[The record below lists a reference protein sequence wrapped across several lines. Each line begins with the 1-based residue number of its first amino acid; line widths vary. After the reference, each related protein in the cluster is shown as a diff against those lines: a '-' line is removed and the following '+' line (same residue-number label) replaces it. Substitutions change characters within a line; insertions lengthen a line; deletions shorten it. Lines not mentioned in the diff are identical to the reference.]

1 MSEFL
6 HNTSDER
13 KAMLKEILLRLHKG
27 EQPEVLKSQLSAVLH
42 TLPYQEVVA
51 VEEELIAQGLLTT
64 GEIQLFCD
72 HHSAILD
79 GAIDVSGAKSFPP
92 GHPVDTFKAENVALG
107 EVIAEYHQLS
117 KSLQEPSEEREL
129 SAILLQL
136 RSIFNRLMDVDKHYL
151 RKEYLLFPYLEQHGV
166 TGPPVVMWGKH
177 DEIRGLLKGVFAT
190 LEEHTPQSI
199 SELQEMIQ
207 QTCDPAV
214 EMLDSMITKEEM
226 ILLPMTADLL
236 SEAEWYNIYQ
246 ETPEFGYCLYDPQT
260 AWEPEVEADHLTFQY
275 ESHDAI
281 RLSTGA
287 FSQAELEAL
296 FIHLPIDITFVDKDD
311 KVRFFSH
318 SPKRIFVRNR
328 SIIGRDVRMCHPPES
343 VHVVE
348 TILADFKSGRQ
359 NCAKFWIGNFRGRFI
374 YIEYTAVRDPEG
386 NYLGVVECT
395 QDITDLRA
403 LEGSRTLLNYD

>member
-1 MSEFL
+1 M
-6 HNTSDER
+6 
-13 KAMLKEILLRLHKG
+13 
-27 EQPEVLKSQLSAVLH
+27 
-42 TLPYQEVVA
+42 
-51 VEEELIAQGLLTT
+51 
-64 GEIQLFCD
+64 
-72 HHSAILD
+72 
-79 GAIDVSGAKSFPP
+79 SGAKEVPA
-92 GHPVDTFKAENVALG
+92 GHPIDTFRAENVALG
-107 EVIAEYHQLS
+107 EVVSEYNALAKEIKGEHCEHPLS
-117 KSLQEPSEEREL
+117 EL
-129 SAILLQL
+129 LLSL

-166 TGPPVVMWGKH
+166 TGPPVVMWGKQ
-177 DEIRGLLKGVFAT
+177 DEIRKLLKSAIAVLSG
-190 LEEHTPQSI
+190 EI
-199 SELQEMIQ
+199 SDTASLRDHIVE
-207 QTCDPAV
+207 TFDPAV

-226 ILLPMTADLL
+226 ILFPMTLDLL
-236 SEAEWYNIYQ
+236 TEAEWYHIYQ

-260 AWEPEVEADHLTFQY
+260 VWQPDVEADDLHFQY

-287 FSQAELEAL
+287 FSVAELEAL
-296 FIHLPIDITFVDKDD
+296 LIHLPIDITFVDKDD
-311 KVRFFSH
+311 KVRFYSH
-318 SPKRIFVRNR
+318 SPKRVFARNR

-386 NYLGVVECT
+386 NYLGVVECS
-395 QDITDLRA
+395 QDITELRQ

>member
-6 HNTSDER
+6 HNTPDER
-13 KAMLKEILLRLHKG
+13 KEMLKEILLRLHQG
-27 EQPEVLKSQLSAVLH
+27 EQPEALKRQLSTLLH
-42 TLPYQEVVA
+42 AIPYQEVVA
-51 VEEELIAQGLLTT
+51 VEEELIAQGLLSTD
-64 GEIQLFCD
+64 EIQLFCD
-72 HHSAILD
+72 HHSEILE
-79 GAIDVSGAKSFPP
+79 GAIDVSGAKEVPA
-92 GHPVDTFKAENVALG
+92 GHPMDTLRAENVALG
-107 EVIAEYHQLS
+107 EVISQYYALAKEVKEQHCERPLS
-117 KSLQEPSEEREL
+117 EL
-129 SAILLQL
+129 LLSL

-177 DEIRGLLKGVFAT
+177 DEIRKLLKSAIAVLSGETSDMASLRAHIVETF
-190 LEEHTPQSI
+190 
-199 SELQEMIQ
+199 
-207 QTCDPAV
+207 DPAV

-226 ILLPMTADLL
+226 ILFPMTLDLL
-236 SEAEWYNIYQ
+236 SEAEWYHIYQ

-260 AWEPEVEADHLTFQY
+260 VWKPDVEADNLHFQY

-287 FSQAELEAL
+287 FSVAELEAL
-296 FIHLPIDITFVDKDD
+296 LIHLPIDITFVDKDD
-311 KVRFFSH
+311 KVRFYSH
-318 SPKRIFVRNR
+318 SPKRVFARNR

-359 NCAKFWIGNFRGRFI
+359 SCAKFWIGNFRGRFI

-386 NYLGVVECT
+386 NYLGVVECS
-395 QDITDLRA
+395 QDITELRQ

>member
-6 HNTSDER
+6 HNTPDER
-13 KAMLKEILLRLHKG
+13 KTMLKEILLRLHQG
-27 EQPEVLKSQLSAVLH
+27 EQPEVLKQQLSTLLH
-42 TLPYQEVVA
+42 TIPYQEVVA
-51 VEEELIAQGLLTT
+51 VEEELIAQGLLSTD
-64 GEIQLFCD
+64 EIQLFCD
-72 HHSAILD
+72 HHSEVLE
-79 GAIDVSGAKSFPP
+79 GAIDVSGAKEVPA
-92 GHPVDTFKAENVALG
+92 GHPIDTFRAENVALG
-107 EVIAEYHQLS
+107 KVVAEYYALAKEIKGEHCERPLS
-117 KSLQEPSEEREL
+117 EL
-129 SAILLQL
+129 LLSL
-136 RSIFNRLMDVDKHYL
+136 RSIFNQLMDVDKHYL
-151 RKEYLLFPYLEQHGV
+151 RKEFLLFPYLEQHGV

-177 DEIRGLLKGVFAT
+177 DEIRNLLKSAIAVLSG
-190 LEEHTPQSI
+190 EI
-199 SELQEMIQ
+199 SDMASLRAHVVE
-207 QTCDPAV
+207 TFDPAV

-226 ILLPMTADLL
+226 ILFPMTLDLL
-236 SEAEWYNIYQ
+236 SEAEWYHIYQ

-260 AWEPEVEADHLTFQY
+260 VWQPDVEADDLHFQY

-287 FSQAELEAL
+287 FSVAELEAL

-311 KVRFFSH
+311 KVRFYSH
-318 SPKRIFVRNR
+318 SPKRVFARNR

-359 NCAKFWIGNFRGRFI
+359 SCAKFWIGNFRGRFI

-386 NYLGVVECT
+386 NYLGVVECS
-395 QDITDLRA
+395 QDITELRQ

>member
-1 MSEFL
+1 
-6 HNTSDER
+6 
-13 KAMLKEILLRLHKG
+13 MLKEILLRLHQG
-27 EQPEVLKSQLSAVLH
+27 EQPEALKRQLSTLLH
-42 TLPYQEVVA
+42 TIPYQEVVA
-51 VEEELIAQGLLTT
+51 VEQELIDQGLLSTD
-64 GEIQLFCD
+64 EIQIFCD
-72 HHSAILD
+72 HHSEILE
-79 GAIDVSGAKSFPP
+79 GAIDVSGAKEVPA
-92 GHPVDTFKAENVALG
+92 GHPIDTFRAENVALG
-107 EVIAEYHQLS
+107 KVVSEYNALAKEIKGEHCEHPLS
-117 KSLQEPSEEREL
+117 EL
-129 SAILLQL
+129 LLSL

-177 DEIRGLLKGVFAT
+177 DEIRKLLKSAIAVLSG
-190 LEEHTPQSI
+190 EI
-199 SELQEMIQ
+199 SDTASLRDHIVE
-207 QTCDPAV
+207 TFDPAV

-226 ILLPMTADLL
+226 ILFPMTLDLL
-236 SEAEWYNIYQ
+236 TEAEWYHIYK

-260 AWEPEVEADHLTFQY
+260 VWQPDVEADNLHFQY

-287 FSQAELEAL
+287 FSVAELEAL
-296 FIHLPIDITFVDKDD
+296 LIHLPIDITFVDKDD
-311 KVRFFSH
+311 KVRFYSH
-318 SPKRIFVRNR
+318 SPKRVFARNR

-359 NCAKFWIGNFRGRFI
+359 SCAKFWIGNFRGRFI

-386 NYLGVVECT
+386 NYLGVVECS
-395 QDITDLRA
+395 QDITELRQ

>member
-6 HNTSDER
+6 HKSSDER
-13 KAMLKEILLRLHKG
+13 KAMLKEILLRLHQG
-27 EQPEVLKSQLSAVLH
+27 EQPEALKQQLSALLH
-42 TLPYQEVVA
+42 AIPYQEVVA
-51 VEEELIAQGLLTT
+51 VEEELIARGPLTT
-64 GEIQLFCD
+64 NEIQLFCD
-72 HHSAILD
+72 HHSQILE
-79 GAIDVSGAKSFPP
+79 GAIDISSAKSVPS
-92 GHPVDTFKAENVALG
+92 GHPIDTFRAENAALG
-107 EVIAEYHQLS
+107 QVISEYHALT
-117 KSLQEPSEEREL
+117 KEVKETPA
-129 SAILLQL
+129 AIDIPAALLKF
-136 RSIFNRLMDVDKHYL
+136 RTIFNQLMDVDKHYL

-177 DEIRGLLKGVFAT
+177 DEIRGLLKKVFEALSGEIT
-190 LEEHTPQSI
+190 TIEQ
-199 SELQEMIQ
+199 LQEVISQ
-207 QTCDPAV
+207 IFDPAV

-226 ILLPMTADLL
+226 ILFPMTLDLL

-260 AWEPEVEADHLTFQY
+260 IWQPEVEPDSMHFKY
-275 ESHDAI
+275 ETHDAI

-287 FSQAELEAL
+287 FNVDELEAL

-311 KVRFFSH
+311 KVRFYSH
-318 SPKRIFVRNR
+318 SPKRIFARNR

-359 NCAKFWIGNFRGRFI
+359 SCAKFWIGNFRGRFI

-386 NYLGVVECT
+386 NYLGVVECS
-395 QDITDLRA
+395 QDITDLRS

>member
-1 MSEFL
+1 MSEFI
-6 HNTSDER
+6 HNTPDER
-13 KAMLKEILLRLHKG
+13 KEMLKEILLRLHQG
-27 EQPEVLKSQLSAVLH
+27 EQPEALKRQLSTLLH
-42 TLPYQEVVA
+42 AIPYQEVVA
-51 VEEELIAQGLLTT
+51 VEEELIAQGLLSTD
-64 GEIQLFCD
+64 EIQLFCD
-72 HHSAILD
+72 HHSEILE
-79 GAIDVSGAKSFPP
+79 GAIDVSGAKEVPA
-92 GHPVDTFKAENVALG
+92 GHPMDTFRAENVALG
-107 EVIAEYHQLS
+107 EVVSEYYALAKEVKEQHCERPLS
-117 KSLQEPSEEREL
+117 EL
-129 SAILLQL
+129 LLSL

-177 DEIRGLLKGVFAT
+177 DEIRKLLKSAIAVLSGETSDMASLRAHIVETF
-190 LEEHTPQSI
+190 
-199 SELQEMIQ
+199 
-207 QTCDPAV
+207 DPAV

-226 ILLPMTADLL
+226 ILFPMTLDLL
-236 SEAEWYNIYQ
+236 SEAEWYHIYQ

-260 AWEPEVEADHLTFQY
+260 VWKPDVEADNLHFQY

-287 FSQAELEAL
+287 FSVAELEAL
-296 FIHLPIDITFVDKDD
+296 LIHLPIDITFVDKDD
-311 KVRFFSH
+311 KVRFYSH
-318 SPKRIFVRNR
+318 SPKRVFARNR

-386 NYLGVVECT
+386 NYLGVVECS
-395 QDITDLRA
+395 QDITELRQ